1 MSGTRAGAESGYM
14 DSMTATMGKGPAL
27 LQRTVTRIR
36 SALGFALIW
45 VLSAVLHGVRF
56 THSATIPRSGPVL
69 IVANHLSTTE
79 AFALARLTIGHR
91 RFPHFLV
98 KAEVFGW
105 PVVGS
110 LARACRQIPVRR
122 ESTAAASAL
131 EPAAA
136 ELAKGHVVVMYPEG
150 RTTRNS
156 DLRPGPAK
164 TGVARLA
171 LGHPDVPVVPVG
183 MWGPRP
189 GPAHIWH
196 RHLATMLVGEPV
208 DLSPWTARTDQ
219 QAQRE
224 ATDAVMAAIT
234 VLVEELRGAPF
245 TPAGR

>member
-1 MSGTRAGAESGYM
+1 M
-14 DSMTATMGKGPAL
+14 DSMITPAGSRPTL
-27 LQRTVTRIR
+27 LPRVVTRIR
-36 SALGFALIW
+36 TALGFALIW

-56 THSATIPRSGPVL
+56 THSATIPRTGPVL

-98 KAEVFGW
+98 KAEVFDW

-122 ESTAAASAL
+122 ETTAAASAL

-150 RTTRNS
+150 RTTRS
-156 DLRPGPAK
+156 PDLRPGAAK
-164 TGVARLA
+164 TGLVRLA
-171 LGHPDVPVVPVG
+171 LAHPGVPVVPVG

-189 GPAHIWH
+189 GPTHIWH
-196 RHLATMLVGEPV
+196 RHLATMLVGQPV
-208 DLSPWTARTDQ
+208 DLSAWVGRTGQ
-219 QAQRE
+219 EAQRE
-224 ATDAVMAAIT
+224 ATETVMAAIT
-234 VLVEELRGAPF
+234 ALVEELRGAPF
-245 TPAGR
+245 GPSDR